1 LEGQALCLWLPHHWG
16 LGGSFSLNIFS
27 MLTATFIHAPGVG
40 PATEQALWAQGVRS
54 WNDYQQQASGLRLP
68 PRHKITLHRTI
79 EDSLTAL
86 EEGRT
91 DFFAR
96 NLPKREHWR
105 AASQFPKIGYLDIET
120 NGGMSSDA
128 ITLIGLYDGFEMH
141 SYVKGQNL
149 AQFAYESQDYD
160 GFVTFFGTGFD
171 LPFLKRRFPVLE
183 SVFADRFHIDLCP
196 LLKRLGH
203 TGGLKKIEQQL
214 HIARVPET
222 DGLSGMDAVR
232 LWRAYRKGG
241 RGADDALRL
250 LLAYNKEDVI
260 NMETLLRYAVPRL
273 EVLAGYTKASV
284 EHGERK

>member
-1 LEGQALCLWLPHHWG
+1 
-16 LGGSFSLNIFS
+16 

-40 PATEQALWAQGVRS
+40 PATEQSLWAQGVRS
-54 WNDYQQQASGLRLP
+54 WKDYQEQASGLHLP
-68 PRHKITLHRTI
+68 PRHKITLHQTV
-79 EDSLTAL
+79 EDSLSAL

-91 DFFAR
+91 DFFAH

-120 NGGMSSDA
+120 NGGMSSDS

-141 SYVKGQNL
+141 SYVKGENL

-214 HIARVPET
+214 KISRVPET

-241 RGADDALRL
+241 RGSDDALRL

-273 EVLAGYTKASV
+273 EALAGYTRASDFDC
-284 EHGERK
+284 ERK

>member
-1 LEGQALCLWLPHHWG
+1 
-16 LGGSFSLNIFS
+16 

-40 PATEQALWAQGVRS
+40 PATEQALWAQGVAS
-54 WNDYQQQASGLRLP
+54 WADYQERASALRLP
-68 PRHKITLHRTI
+68 PRHKIALHTTI
-79 EDSLTAL
+79 EDSLSAL
-86 EEGRT
+86 EDERA
-91 DFFAR
+91 DFFAHA
-96 NLPKREHWR
+96 LPKREHWR
-105 AASQFPKIGYLDIET
+105 AVSQFPKIGYLDIET
-120 NGGMSSDA
+120 NGGMSADS

-141 SYVKGQNL
+141 TYVKGQNL

-171 LPFLKRRFPVLE
+171 LPFLKRRFPVLD

-214 HIARVPET
+214 HIARVPDT

-241 RGADDALRL
+241 RGSDDALRL

-273 EVLAGYTKASV
+273 EAQAGYTARV
-284 EHGERK
+284 NALLEA